1 MNDDL
6 TQLNR
11 VIAAHWL
18 GRLDPDEEAYLSH
31 THVCVGQLA
40 HSAED
45 LARLLDCFRQE
56 RPSSLAVGELNRRY
70 LNFAR
75 LAAKDAMAGN
85 PDMLVK
91 LGLTLRQAQWLG
103 HLSDDDLDRIAFG
116 IGTPMVRFT
125 RRAFQRG
132 VGLHAQAGKQHAAAF
147 VAARPSSRETQR
159 R

>member
-11 VIAAHWL
+11 VIASHWL
-18 GRLDPDEEAYLSH
+18 GRLDPEEEAYLSH
-31 THVCVGQLA
+31 THVCIGQLA
-40 HSAED
+40 HSAEE

-56 RPSSLAVGELNRRY
+56 RPSSLAVGALNRRY
-70 LNFAR
+70 LTFAR
-75 LAAKDAMAGN
+75 LAAKDAMGGN
-85 PDMLVK
+85 ADMLVK
-91 LGLTLRQAQWLG
+91 LGLTLTQAHWLG
-103 HLSDDDLDRIAFG
+103 HLSDEDLDRIAFG
-116 IGTPMVRFT
+116 IGSPLVRFM

-147 VAARPSSRETQR
+147 VAARPSSRDAQR